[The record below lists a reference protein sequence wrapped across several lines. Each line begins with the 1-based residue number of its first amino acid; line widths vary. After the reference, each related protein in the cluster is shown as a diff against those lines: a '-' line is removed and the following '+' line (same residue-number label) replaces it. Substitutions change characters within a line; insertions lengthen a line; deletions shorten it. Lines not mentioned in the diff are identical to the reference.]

1 MKVIICC
8 VSKLS
13 PTMHW
18 FSLIRILILQKKVL
32 YMMYFLMYFIGSA
45 CYKHLKH
52 NSKWLFSLIIA
63 YNLCSKVLSMCTLWS
78 RLNCALIFVF
88 TLHYIAS
95 TRRYLSVLASASGTI
110 HNTRGRGSSF
120 RSQNVSFRAAISL
133 KC

>member
-32 YMMYFLMYFIGSA
+32 YMMYFLMYFIGST

-52 NSKWLFSLIIA
+52 NSKWLCSLIIA
-63 YNLCSKVLSMCTLWS
+63 FYLCSKVLSMCTLWS

-88 TLHYIAS
+88 TLHYIYNIIAS
-95 TRRYLSVLASASGTI
+95 TRRYLSVLASASWTV

-120 RSQNVSFRAAISL
+120 RSQNVSF
-133 KC
+133 